1 MSLWSR
7 VSNAVWGER
16 LNREIEEELQ
26 AHIEEAIASGRDPKE
41 ARLAFGSIL
50 RQREAS
56 HSIRVAGWLESL
68 FADVRF
74 GWRQL
79 CRNKTTSAAAVLSLA
94 LGIGSCVAAFRLIDA
109 LLWRPLPIANSSK
122 LYVLSRKMIGLYGKP
137 AEDGHWATPAFKV
150 MRDAVRTDLKD
161 QADLIAI
168 SDSDRADIT
177 WSGNG
182 SGNGSGQG
190 SSDDDIEKAHVAYV
204 SGNMFALFGLEPALG
219 RLLIPADDRGPGA
232 GPYAVLS
239 WDYWNHRFGRDPH
252 VLGRSLHIGDQ
263 TFEIIGVG
271 PHDFTGTEKGTV
283 TDIFLPVC
291 MNRLANQDDI
301 TWHLVFLMLR
311 PGVNPATALEPAID
325 LEQLRQHLEA
335 VSRALEAECSECLRG
350 MTRVD
355 VDRFLNQTLVFNP
368 AGAGI
373 SDLQKDYRR
382 FLGIL
387 GLLVA
392 LVLLIA
398 CVNVANMMTA
408 QAAARAHEMALRIS
422 IGAGRRR
429 LVQLI
434 LCQSALLALLASVVG
449 AFFAAWSAPFV
460 LSLVNPPDNPA
471 RLALPA
477 DWRVLLFGFALIVLV
492 VLLLGLLPAL
502 RASAV
507 RPVAVLKGGE
517 DPHSPRRL
525 MRGAIGLQVAFC
537 FLVLFLSSLFVT
549 SFQRLENRPLGFS
562 TDRLLLLQT
571 VAGKGQL
578 PVVWNQTAEALRA
591 APGVDSVALSGWPLL
606 GRIKINSDISIN
618 GAPPSPTPAFFLNVS
633 PGWLS
638 TMKIPLVA
646 GRDFRPEDNSPGV
659 AIVNETFVKTFFPGV
674 GRISDAI
681 GRTFSRGANRPLNKI
696 VGVTPDVPDHDV
708 REPNRAVFYVPFAGI
723 DGKSAPT
730 VEGFATF
737 VVHTDAENPLALANA
752 LRQLIAQRHNGLR
765 VSNITTQLDLVRDQ
779 TIRERLIATLAAFF
793 AAVALLLAGIGL
805 YAVFNYSV
813 LQRRRE
819 IGIRMAIG
827 STRAGIVRLVTLDV
841 FVLIALGAC
850 AGVALG
856 FGAARSVE
864 SLFYQVKATDADMIA
879 LPACAILLTALFATL
894 PAVLRA
900 LRTDPT
906 EILRSE

>member
-7 VSNAVWGER
+7 ISNALQGER

-26 AHIEEAIASGRDPKE
+26 SHIEEGIASGRNPDE
-41 ARLAFGSIL
+41 ARRTFGSIL

-56 HSIRVAGWLESL
+56 HSIRAAGWLESL
-68 FADVRF
+68 LADISF

-79 CRNKTTSAAAVLSLA
+79 CRNKVASVAAILSLA

-109 LLWRPLPIANSSK
+109 LLWRPLPITHADR
-122 LYVLSRKMIGLYGKP
+122 LYILSHRGTGFDGKP
-137 AEDGHWATPAFKV
+137 AEDDHWATPDFNL
-150 MRDAVRTDLKD
+150 MRNAVKG

-168 SDSDRADIT
+168 SDADRTDIT
-177 WSGNG
+177 WSTG
-182 SGNGSGQG
+182 
-190 SSDDDIEKAHVAYV
+190 DDVEKAHVTYV
-204 SGNMFALFGLEPALG
+204 SGNMFPVFGLEPALG
-219 RLLIPADDRGPGA
+219 RLLYPADDRGPA
-232 GPYAVLS
+232 ASPYAVLS
-239 WDYWNHRFGRDPH
+239 WDYWNHRFGLDPH
-252 VLGRSLHIGDQ
+252 VLGRSLHISGQ
-263 TFEIIGVG
+263 NFEIVGVG
-271 PHDFTGTEKGTV
+271 PRDFTGTEKGTV
-283 TDIFLPVC
+283 TDIFLPLN
-291 MNRLANQDDI
+291 MNSAATQDRMD
-301 TWHLVFLMLR
+301 WHHIFLMLK
-311 PGVNPATALEPAID
+311 PGVNPPTALEPI
-325 LEQLRQHLEA
+325 RQHLSA
-335 VSRALEAECSECLRG
+335 VNRAFGSACATCFRG
-350 MTRVD
+350 ETKASI
-355 VDRFLNQTLVFNP
+355 DRFLNQKLVFNP

-382 FLGIL
+382 LLGVL

-392 LVLLIA
+392 LVLIIA

-408 QAAARAHEMALRIS
+408 QAAGRAQEMALRIA

-434 LCQSALLALLASVVG
+434 LMQSALLAFLASILG

-477 DWRVLLFGFALIVLV
+477 DWRVLLFGFALIVLI

-507 RPVAVLKGGE
+507 RPVAALKGGE

-525 MRGAIGLQVAFC
+525 MRGAIALQVAFC
-537 FLVLFLSSLFVT
+537 FLVLFLSSLFVA
-549 SFQRLENRPLGFS
+549 SFQRLQNRPLGFS
-562 TDRLLLLQT
+562 TDRLLLLET

-578 PVVWNQTAEALRA
+578 PVVWNQTAEALRV
-591 APGVDSVALSGWPLL
+591 APGVDSVAISGWPLL

-638 TMKIPLVA
+638 TMKIPLVS
-646 GRDFRPEDNSPGV
+646 GHDFRSEDTSPGA
-659 AIVNETFVKTFFPGV
+659 AIVNETFVRTFFPGQ
-674 GRISDAI
+674 DPI
-681 GRTFSRGANRPLNKI
+681 GRTFERGVNQPINKI
-696 VGVTPDVPDHDV
+696 VGVTPDVPDHDL
-708 REPNRAVFYVPFAGI
+708 REPNSAVFYVPFNAS
-723 DGKSAPT
+723 DEKSAPRA
-730 VEGFATF
+730 VNFATF
-737 VVHTDAENPLALANA
+737 ILHTEARNPLGFADS
-752 LRQLIAQRHNGLR
+752 LRRLIAQRNNGLR
-765 VSNITTQLDLVRDQ
+765 VSNVTTQLDLVRDQ
-779 TIRERLIATLAAFF
+779 TIRERLIATLAVFF

-805 YAVFNYSV
+805 YAVLNYSV

-827 STRAGIVRLVTLDV
+827 SSRAGIVRIVTLDV
-841 FVLIALGAC
+841 FQMIVLGGC

-856 FGAARSVE
+856 FAAARYAG
-864 SLFYQVKATDADMIA
+864 SLLYQVKATDADMIA
-879 LPACAILLTALFATL
+879 LPGCAILLTALVATL

-900 LRTDPT
+900 LSTDPT
-906 EILRSE
+906 EILRAE